1 MFIAP
6 TPISSPRTATPAFLD
21 IAGLLSPAAWLGLPA
36 SLRRRF
42 AVGHGPLRF
51 HGTMD
56 LHRSRA
62 GAVFAVLA
70 RCLGAP
76 LPLRHETGAAVTVSV
91 CADGDGIAWERRLG
105 HQVVRSVKSAGPGGT
120 VLERTRGGLG
130 MVLDVTAEDGALV
143 FTSRSF
149 FLSVGRWRLPV
160 PAALTPGRCRVAH
173 RAIDDTR
180 FRFTL
185 TMTHPFWG
193 TTFRQDGV
201 FTDGGDDA
209 ADMPESQP

>member
-6 TPISSPRTATPAFLD
+6 VPMFPSRAASPAVLD
-21 IAGLLSPAAWLGLPA
+21 IAGLVPAADWQGLPA
-36 SLRRRF
+36 FLRRRF
-42 AVGHGPLRF
+42 AVGHGPLWF

-56 LHRSRA
+56 LHRSPA

-76 LPLRHETGAAVTVSV
+76 LPLRRETGVPVAVSV
-91 CADGDGIAWERRLG
+91 RAARDGEGDGIVWERRMG

-130 MVLDVTAEDGALV
+130 MVLDVGVEDGALV

-149 FLSVGRWRLPV
+149 FLSVGRWRVPV
-160 PAALTPGRCRVAH
+160 PALLTPGQCRVAH
-173 RAIDDTR
+173 QAIDATR

-185 TMTHPFWG
+185 TMTHPLWG
-193 TTFRQDGV
+193 TTFVQDGV
-201 FTDGGDDA
+201 FTDHSEE
-209 ADMPESQP
+209 PT